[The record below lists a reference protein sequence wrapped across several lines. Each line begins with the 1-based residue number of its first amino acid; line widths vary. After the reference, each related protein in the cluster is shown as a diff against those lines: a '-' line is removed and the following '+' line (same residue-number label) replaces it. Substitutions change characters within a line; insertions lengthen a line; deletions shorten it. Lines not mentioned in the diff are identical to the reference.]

1 MCLIETV
8 NISYHSMT
16 SGIYCQA
23 RQSFGTCQKYHTWPS
38 TYTEIPSVPGFKIPS
53 VPQSKNIILTFFK
66 SSFLHMS
73 FLCKEK
79 SIPLQLFK
87 KILFIYLREREH
99 KQGKQQ
105 RGRRGRERISQ
116 ADSMLSAEP
125 DMGLDLTTR
134 METKSWLLN

>member
-1 MCLIETV
+1 
-8 NISYHSMT
+8 
-16 SGIYCQA
+16 
-23 RQSFGTCQKYHTWPS
+23 
-38 TYTEIPSVPGFKIPS
+38 
-53 VPQSKNIILTFFK
+53 
-66 SSFLHMS
+66 MS